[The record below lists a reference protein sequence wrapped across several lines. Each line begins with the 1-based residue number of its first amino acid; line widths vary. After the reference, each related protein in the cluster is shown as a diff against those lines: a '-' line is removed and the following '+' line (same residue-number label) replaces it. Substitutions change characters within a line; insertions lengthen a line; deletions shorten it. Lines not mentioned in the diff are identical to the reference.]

1 MSDFFVTAL
10 HNIIKHNL
18 IDDGEGNSKAVGDFY
33 TIASPETA
41 HILRIHILHVSYC
54 GQTYLLGGCTSA
66 ITSDETNGAVHQNTD
81 AGTNDLTAV
90 VVLTG
95 IHFATANGCHTFER
109 RNGTTGEDGRWVAAI
124 GFRVFHVSE
133 SHVILE
139 RITRCI

>member
-1 MSDFFVTAL
+1 MPQIGVWYGEYLAAVGKVTDLVSDFFVTAL

-66 ITSDETNGAVHQNTD
+66 ITSDETNGAVHQN
-81 AGTNDLTAV
+81 
-90 VVLTG
+90 
-95 IHFATANGCHTFER
+95 
-109 RNGTTGEDGRWVAAI
+109 
-124 GFRVFHVSE
+124 
-133 SHVILE
+133 
-139 RITRCI
+139 RIPRFSR